1 MQANMSIEIQLLF
14 CAIALGI
21 VQLLLAILV
30 ATFGGG
36 LSLSWA
42 LGARDEDRTPLRKF
56 AGRIER
62 AYKNFV
68 ETFPFFAAAVLVA
81 SALDKHTAT
90 SALGAQVYIWAR
102 LLYIPAYAFGI
113 PLVRT
118 LIWLASIAGIVMVMA
133 AVWPGM

>member
-30 ATFGGG
+30 SVGGRG
-36 LSLSWA
+36 MSWA
-42 LGARDEDRTPLRKF
+42 LGARDADAPSLGKF
-56 AGRIER
+56 AGRIDR

-68 ETFPFFAAAVLVA
+68 ETFPFFAVAVLVA
-81 SALDKHTAT
+81 HALDKHTAT
-90 SALGAQVYIWAR
+90 STMGAQVYIWAR
-102 LLYIPAYAFGI
+102 LLYIPAYVIGI
-113 PLVRT
+113 PMVRT
-118 LIWLASIAGIVMVMA
+118 LIWMASIAGIVMAMA